1 MKRSESGFFMIL
13 FSLMW
18 LLSQPGQ
25 AVDTFGKSVG
35 SPLAGLKPMRHQ
47 ACYETSRHN
56 KHRVQV
62 EPGVFVEVL
71 DWEGKGEP
79 LVLLAGLGN
88 KAHMFDDVAYQF
100 TDRFRVLGITRRGFG
115 DSSKPTE
122 ATISRPVRGMIS
134 RFSITS
140 GSLKPTLWAI
150 RLPVLNCSI
159 WAATTLIA
167 SKGP

>member
-1 MKRSESGFFMIL
+1 MERSESGFFMIL

-71 DWEGKGEP
+71 DWKGKGEP
-79 LVLLAGLGN
+79 LVLLAG
-88 KAHMFDDVAYQF
+88 
-100 TDRFRVLGITRRGFG
+100 LGITRRGFG

-140 GSLKPTLWAI
+140 RSLKPTLWAI
-150 RLPVLNCSI
+150 RLPLLNCSI
-159 WAATTLIA
+159 WAATTRIA

>member
-1 MKRSESGFFMIL
+1 MERSESGFFMIL

-71 DWEGKGEP
+71 DWKGKGEP
-79 LVLLAGLGN
+79 LVLLAGRAL
-88 KAHMFDDVAYQF
+88 
-100 TDRFRVLGITRRGFG
+100 RGG
-115 DSSKPTE
+115 DLVIQ
-122 ATISRPVRGMIS
+122 ASR
-134 RFSITS
+134 
-140 GSLKPTLWAI
+140 L
-150 RLPVLNCSI
+150 RLRSQDPC
-159 WAATTLIA
+159 A
-167 SKGP
+167 G